1 MTVVTRWATCIVQIC
16 VYEAADAAQKG
27 VTLDPEKFLI
37 VWSTPCLRTFSACPG
52 CRNDVTACNSQGL
65 NSLGCCAARLA

>member
-27 VTLDPEKFLI
+27 VTLDPEKPHRLEYPLSADI
-37 VWSTPCLRTFSACPG
+37 QCLS
-52 CRNDVTACNSQGL
+52 
-65 NSLGCCAARLA
+65 RLQE